1 MLRFPRW
8 NSQESF
14 STPPR
19 ISYVRVLKGSRAFYP
34 IPRAA
39 SLLPRIFSLS
49 LFIFLFLSLSS
60 SLCIA
65 LLANPLDEE
74 YARLPPS
81 YSFLLE
87 RKGYHRKDTRP
98 RMRPFPSIK
107 EKSYFRI
114 LSTRLEEHS
123 LLRVFVTSCLQ
134 DSYFFAFSSW
144 KEYRDEIILFAK
156 INSLVFQ

>member
-81 YSFLLE
+81 YSFLLATE
-87 RKGYHRKDTRP
+87 RIPDLEWDHSRVSRKNHISASCPPDSKSILCFECSFLVCKILIFSLFHLGRNIVTR
-98 RMRPFPSIK
+98 
-107 EKSYFRI
+107 
-114 LSTRLEEHS
+114 
-123 LLRVFVTSCLQ
+123 
-134 DSYFFAFSSW
+134 
-144 KEYRDEIILFAK
+144 
-156 INSLVFQ
+156 